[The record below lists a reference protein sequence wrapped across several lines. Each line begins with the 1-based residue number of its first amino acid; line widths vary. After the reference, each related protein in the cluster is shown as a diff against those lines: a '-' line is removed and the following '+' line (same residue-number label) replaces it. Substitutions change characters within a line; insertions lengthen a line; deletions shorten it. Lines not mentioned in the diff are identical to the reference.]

1 MKKNLKV
8 LLLLLIAS
16 ILIMACG
23 LSQTAPDEP
32 AVADAGDAPVEEV
45 ASPIPVEEP
54 TAIPTAIPDMDI
66 SEVVLVAA
74 DFPDVAFQEVSLEE
88 MGMSAA
94 DLNSEEFTVESFF
107 ALLEPTNFEMIMGFT
122 TLVQS
127 PLDKAGF
134 DLVLNQPDVLI
145 KSFLGGMGD
154 TGTSEPQELPEFTDT
169 IGDSSAGMTVV
180 TDIEGMGMRLDVVVF
195 RHDSIGTFVITMYLD
210 GQEPPVSLMDAATKF
225 DEKIAAFLASQ

>member
-32 AVADAGDAPVEEV
+32 AVADAGDAPAEEV
-45 ASPIPVEEP
+45 ASPIPVEE
-54 TAIPTAIPDMDI
+54 PTAIPDMDI

-74 DFPDVAFQEVSLEE
+74 DFPDVAFNEVSLEE

-145 KSFLGGMGD
+145 ESFLGGMGD
-154 TGTSEPQELPEFTDT
+154 VGASEPVELPEFTDT
-169 IGDSSAGMTVV
+169 IGNSSAGMTVL